1 MEISAYIVWNVFIT
15 LVLTPIWF
23 QIRANIAE
31 LKRQDILLNKTRE
44 EMARD
49 YVTKSEMKDDM
60 NTIMDRIKKID
71 EKLDKLFEAR

>member
-1 MEISAYIVWNVFIT
+1 VEISAYIVWNVFIT

>member
-49 YVTKSEMKDDM
+49 YVTKAEMKDDM

>member
-1 MEISAYIVWNVFIT
+1 VEISAYIVWNVFIT

-49 YVTKSEMKDDM
+49 YVTKAEMKDDM
-60 NTIMDRIKKID
+60 NAIMDRIKKID